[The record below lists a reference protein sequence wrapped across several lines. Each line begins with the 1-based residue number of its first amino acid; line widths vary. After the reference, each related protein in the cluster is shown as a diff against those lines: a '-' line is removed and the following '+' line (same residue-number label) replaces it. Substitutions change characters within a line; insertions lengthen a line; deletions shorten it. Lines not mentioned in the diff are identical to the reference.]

1 MILKKSVDR
10 KDIFEIAQLEGLRY
24 EITKIK
30 NNNPKEFT
38 KELKKEFKQI
48 DSTIHNYERS
58 KAMGKLLNEARIA
71 DTIENNEMIA
81 NIVLD
86 SAKDAT
92 KENTKISRYLEG
104 VNGKVIAESWW
115 IVGSDDI
122 PYCSTII
129 IKAVK

>member
-1 MILKKSVDR
+1 
-10 KDIFEIAQLEGLRY
+10 
-24 EITKIK
+24 
-30 NNNPKEFT
+30 
-38 KELKKEFKQI
+38 
-48 DSTIHNYERS
+48 
-58 KAMGKLLNEARIA
+58 MGKLLNEAGIV

-122 PYCSTII
+122 PYRSTII